1 MKMKIIG
8 AVLITAVL
16 AFSLGVFAGDVI
28 LKGHPNLQKAH
39 HPLNEAH
46 HWITESQKANEKI
59 WTVEGGHGHRAKEA
73 ISKAKQELDLAAE
86 WVNSHAQK

>member
-1 MKMKIIG
+1 MKLKILG
-8 AVLITAVL
+8 SVLITAVL

-28 LKGHPNLQKAH
+28 LKGHPKLQKAH
-39 HPLNEAH
+39 HALNEAD

-59 WTVEGGHGHRAKEA
+59 WAVEGGHGHRAKEA
-73 ISKAKQELDLAAE
+73 IAKAKQELDLAAE